1 MTAMTG
7 DKGGVI
13 RDPPPAPIGWLN
25 ISAQIGLNFFARS
38 LIKHNI
44 PEYHFNMW
52 VILEHNRFLI
62 LVQSKV
68 IVG

>member
-25 ISAQIGLNFFARS
+25 ISAQIGLNKLTMKGYFPPFQHSRENTPSAPKPLCKRCE
-38 LIKHNI
+38 I
-44 PEYHFNMW
+44 EY
-52 VILEHNRFLI
+52 
-62 LVQSKV
+62 
-68 IVG
+68 